1 MTRDAVHYTLKD
13 VHRLEWKLLV
23 LAKITHFSELVNL
36 CKTLIKGKLVF
47 TADMFDTF
55 DTSDNFD
62 ITFQKIPWNET
73 TSSIFSGK
81 NSPFH
86 EMLSKKKKNQLNSLV
101 KKI

>member
-13 VHRLEWKLLV
+13 IHRLEWKLLV

-62 ITFQKIPWNET
+62 ITFQKIPCVNET

-86 EMLSKKKKNQLNSLV
+86 EMLSKKKKIN
-101 KKI
+101 